1 MKQAQREGP
10 CNRPGQRRGGSRV
23 WAMLAFVGSSLP
35 CCLLSGCGPRQFG
48 ATAQTPGTSVGGRG
62 SYTARPSA
70 PRRVTPPP
78 QAPILPL
85 YADNIQEGAPW
96 SGMQLAM
103 QRTAEGIL
111 VGIVAA
117 GSPAA
122 DAGIQAGDFIFQL
135 DGQPVADAL
144 EVMAQVDRVG
154 VGGSVR
160 VGVHRAASVRLFRL
174 EPVAKPSRDVAA
186 ADGPTLPSAALE
198 SPLASQRT
206 RDEREAAQ
214 ESQRRA
220 TEQTSCDGSC

>member
-1 MKQAQREGP
+1 
-10 CNRPGQRRGGSRV
+10 V
-23 WAMLAFVGSSLP
+23 WALLAFVGSSLP
-35 CCLLSGCGPRQFG
+35 YCLLSGCGPRQFG

-62 SYTARPSA
+62 GYTAARPSS

-85 YADNIQEGAPW
+85 YADNVQEGAPW

-103 QRTAEGIL
+103 QPTAEGIL
-111 VGIVAA
+111 VGIVVA

-135 DGQPVADAL
+135 DGQRVADAL

-174 EPVAKPSRDVAA
+174 EPVAKPSLEVAGE
-186 ADGPTLPSAALE
+186 DGPTLPSAALE
-198 SPLASQRT
+198 SLPASEQA
-206 RDEREAAQ
+206 RD
-214 ESQRRA
+214 
-220 TEQTSCDGSC
+220 